1 MISTRESARPEGFR
15 STIETMN
22 ESADAEDAV
31 ARKRMRD
38 AMKMTSGDEDF
49 SKRRTTYSPPF
60 TESLVSVVRALS
72 MRRSVLAMQRRA
84 SNEASKLLPLK
95 FFDTATRMDRLLA
108 DAMTDDPDG

>member
-38 AMKMTSGDEDF
+38 AMKMTSGDEYF
-49 SKRRTTYSPPF
+49 
-60 TESLVSVVRALS
+60 
-72 MRRSVLAMQRRA
+72 
-84 SNEASKLLPLK
+84 
-95 FFDTATRMDRLLA
+95 
-108 DAMTDDPDG
+108 